1 MWEEGYVADP
11 ATFAMMHTQ
20 AVVILEG
27 GPLRR
32 VEGALDRESIRRR
45 IEVAT
50 ASLRESRSRL
60 MRSTLGLTP
69 PAWVPDATFD
79 IDRHVRFSDDVLSV
93 TSANLPR
100 LTGLTRGALS
110 LRHPLWRMTL
120 TELDDG
126 DVALGVVMHHVVG
139 DALFTLRML
148 SALTAKTVD
157 HDVRIPIAA
166 ATVGR
171 PPRMGGE
178 LPWLALRAWAAAQP
192 SLRAG
197 WRAYWSTPLGRRV
210 RRAGG
215 RMLRPLRTARAHSR
229 GDGFASLPARHADFR
244 TMSRADVSRAA
255 SDLGCT
261 MSDLLIASVIRSAPG
276 TDREVGLRI
285 PIAVRRTTTDGARNS
300 VVDLE
305 VRGLRDRS
313 PRELAAAVRS
323 QLPAR
328 PGDAPAPAGHSGTP
342 RPIGYVTLIPWLS
355 QPRYFGAARVKE
367 IIAFPTGLASD
378 ELSTQAIMYDDK
390 VTFVATAQ
398 RRTDVSSIADRLLL
412 GLTDPDDGLVAVGVE
427 SAVS

>member
-1 MWEEGYVADP
+1 
-11 ATFAMMHTQ
+11 
-20 AVVILEG
+20 
-27 GPLRR
+27 
-32 VEGALDRESIRRR
+32 
-45 IEVAT
+45 
-50 ASLRESRSRL
+50 
-60 MRSTLGLTP
+60 
-69 PAWVPDATFD
+69 
-79 IDRHVRFSDDVLSV
+79 
-93 TSANLPR
+93 
-100 LTGLTRGALS
+100 
-110 LRHPLWRMTL
+110 
-120 TELDDG
+120 
-126 DVALGVVMHHVVG
+126 
-139 DALFTLRML
+139 
-148 SALTAKTVD
+148 
-157 HDVRIPIAA
+157 
-166 ATVGR
+166 
-171 PPRMGGE
+171 
-178 LPWLALRAWAAAQP
+178 
-192 SLRAG
+192 
-197 WRAYWSTPLGRRV
+197 
-210 RRAGG
+210 
-215 RMLRPLRTARAHSR
+215 
-229 GDGFASLPARHADFR
+229 
-244 TMSRADVSRAA
+244 
-255 SDLGCT
+255 

-313 PRELAAAVRS
+313 PRELAATVRS

-412 GLTDPDDGLVAVGVE
+412 GLTDPHDGLVAVGVE